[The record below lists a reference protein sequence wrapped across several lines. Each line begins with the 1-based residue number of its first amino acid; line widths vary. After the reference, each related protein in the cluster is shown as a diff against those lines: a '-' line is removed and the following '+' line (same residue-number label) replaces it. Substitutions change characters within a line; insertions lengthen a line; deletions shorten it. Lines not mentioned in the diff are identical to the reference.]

1 MNFFNKKI
9 SIPAVLVLIFIISS
23 GVYTLGY
30 KIAMNKFNNLVSFSQ
45 EKQKMYGDLGEIDY
59 IIRNE
64 YIGDVQE
71 SQILSNL
78 YFGYITGVHDINCKI
93 FIKEDYESYLQ
104 NKKLN
109 YNKIKFELLDNN
121 IGYLKCPSFTKNS
134 SDDFIQSINSLKNQE
149 ISKVIIDLRN
159 NSDGDIE
166 EVFKI
171 LKYLIPNSKLVYSVT
186 KDNSKELACESHS
199 DNNINMNFSVIINNN
214 TSGASEILASVLRDN
229 LNSQLIGEQSAGNPV
244 REKITEIS
252 DNHVIIFPDAVYVT
266 SKDTNFYKIGL
277 VPDENLI
284 MKNEHK
290 DLLLDNN
297 LPYSEDE
304 HLEIAINLL
313 NI

>member
-1 MNFFNKKI
+1 MFFFYKTI
-9 SIPAVLVLIFIISS
+9 SLTTVLVLIFIFSS
-23 GVYTLGY
+23 GIYTLGY

-64 YIGDVQE
+64 YIGDIQE

-78 YFGYITGVHDINCKI
+78 YFGYINGVHDANCKI
-93 FIKEDYESYLQ
+93 FIKEDYENYLQ

-121 IGYLKCPSFTKNS
+121 IGYLKCPSFAKNS
-134 SDDFIQSINSLKNQE
+134 SDDFIQSISSLKNQE

-159 NSDGDIE
+159 NSDSDTE

-171 LKYLIPNSKLVYSVT
+171 LKYLIPDSKLVYSIT
-186 KDNSKELACESHS
+186 KDNTKELVCESHN

-214 TSGASEILASVLRDN
+214 TSGASEILAAVMKDN
-229 LNSQLIGEQSAGNPV
+229 LNSKLVGEQTAGNPV
-244 REKITEIS
+244 REKTTEIS

-266 SKDTNFYKIGL
+266 SKDTNFYKTGL
-277 VPDENLI
+277 TPDENLI
-284 MKNEHK
+284 MTNEHK
-290 DLLLDNN
+290 DLLLNNN
-297 LPYSEDE
+297 LSYSDDE
-304 HLEIAINLL
+304 HLEIAVNLL